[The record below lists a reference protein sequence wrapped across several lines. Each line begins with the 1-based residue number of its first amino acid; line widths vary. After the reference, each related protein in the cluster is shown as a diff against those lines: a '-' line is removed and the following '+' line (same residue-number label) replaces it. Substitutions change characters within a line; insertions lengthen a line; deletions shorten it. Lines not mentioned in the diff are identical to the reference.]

1 MTMYAASSV
10 TAYVPPGGVCKGHS
24 IEDDPSDPDYEFLAI
39 SCGVCEP
46 LLANDPFWAN
56 SPEERPLTA
65 REEREQERLKA
76 EAERHRQQ
84 MDAARDNALI
94 ALAAKL
100 TGEHPAEDADEAPKP
115 KGRTRKS
122 SGASA

>member
-10 TAYVPPGGVCKGHS
+10 SGYIPPGGVCKGHS
-24 IEDDPSDPDYEFLAI
+24 IEDEKADPDYPFLSV

-65 REEREQERLKA
+65 REEREREHLKA
-76 EAERHRQQ
+76 EAERHRQE
-84 MDAARDNALI
+84 MDAARDRALI

-100 TGEHPAEDADEAPKP
+100 GVDGDDDADEKPKP
-115 KGRTRKS
+115 KTTRTRKS